1 MTLDEAIEEFEAK
14 LSVSEAVGY
23 PRPKDGTIDPTRA
36 PNGDAYVLISSG
48 GEMRAGWP
56 FPAWF
61 SEESQ
66 AVREWLGHAWLYQE
80 DRGGSVLYWNGEP
93 ELIEVDFVAVD
104 QAAILLNPMLRG
116 NLSITMFCV
125 VASMCIEKGKIGEA

>member
-1 MTLDEAIEEFEAK
+1 MTLDEAVEEFEAR
-14 LSVSEAVGY
+14 LSVSDLVGY
-23 PRPKDGTIDPTRA
+23 QRPKDGTIDPARA

-66 AVREWLGHAWLYQE
+66 AVREWLGNAWLYQE
-80 DRGGSVLYWNGEP
+80 ERGGSVLYWNGRP
-93 ELIEVDFVAVD
+93 ELVGLDFVPVN
-104 QAAILLNPMLRG
+104 QAAVIADPKLRG
-116 NLSITMFCV
+116 NVAVQLFCV
-125 VASMCIEKGKIGEA
+125 VASMCIEKGKIENA